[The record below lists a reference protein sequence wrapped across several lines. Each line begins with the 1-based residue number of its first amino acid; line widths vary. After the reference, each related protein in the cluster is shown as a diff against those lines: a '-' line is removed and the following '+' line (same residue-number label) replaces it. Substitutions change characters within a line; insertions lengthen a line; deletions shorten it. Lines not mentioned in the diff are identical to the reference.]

1 MKYFILI
8 CLIFLL
14 SGCTLWDSYF
24 LTKFDNNEYYLVTKI
39 RTDSDVILN
48 KCSDNQFVKVKI
60 DELTY
65 NSILLKN
72 YSQYITYNNDTIKMT
87 NDLYNMINDTK
98 QMYNKDVSETYCKL
112 KFNAIIRSSTKIQE
126 VLGSKHK

>member
-1 MKYFILI
+1 
-8 CLIFLL
+8 
-14 SGCTLWDSYF
+14 
-24 LTKFDNNEYYLVTKI
+24 
-39 RTDSDVILN
+39 
-48 KCSDNQFVKVKI
+48 
-60 DELTY
+60 
-65 NSILLKN
+65 
-72 YSQYITYNNDTIKMT
+72 MT